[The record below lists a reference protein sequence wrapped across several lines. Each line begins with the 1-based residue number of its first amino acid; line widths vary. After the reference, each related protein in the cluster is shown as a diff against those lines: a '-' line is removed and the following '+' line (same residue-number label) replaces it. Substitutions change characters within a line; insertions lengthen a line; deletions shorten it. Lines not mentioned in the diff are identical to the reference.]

1 MSVDQRR
8 GILRGSLVLL
18 LLLII
23 NPAAAE
29 DETYRVTVIPRSGD
43 PLIVENF
50 NQKGAQYYHAF
61 RMNRKVKL
69 PFKELQAI
77 EFTKPGDTAYPVV
90 ITFTD
95 GRKDDF
101 RLLPF
106 GFMEGRSGSEDWR
119 MSHRDAKAIQ
129 FVNHEEEVK
138 PEISEP
144 VHQDRIILNNGDT
157 LSGQI
162 LTAAFTL
169 TTFYGTLNFETD
181 RIQQINIQG
190 DGGDVDFVMLKT
202 GDRLSGT
209 IEESLIRIKIDSG
222 KEVVVSKEKIKDVL
236 FRK

>member
-1 MSVDQRR
+1 
-8 GILRGSLVLL
+8 
-18 LLLII
+18 LLII

-29 DETYRVTVIPRSGD
+29 DEAYRVTVIPRSGD

-50 NQKGAQYYHAF
+50 NQKGAHHYLAF

-90 ITFTD
+90 ITFMD

-106 GFMEGRSGSEDWR
+106 GFMEGRSGLEDWR
-119 MSHRDAKAIQ
+119 MSHRDVKAIQ
-129 FVNHEEEVK
+129 FVDHEEEVK
-138 PEISEP
+138 PKMPEP
-144 VHQDRIILNNGDT
+144 VHYDRIILKNGDT

-162 LTAAFTL
+162 LTAVFTL
-169 TTFYGTLNFETD
+169 TTFYGTLNFEAD
-181 RIQQINIQG
+181 KIQQINIQG
-190 DGGDVDFVMLKT
+190 DGEEVDFVMLKT